1 MEDRYMGLR
10 AYGITYN
17 EWLDKK
23 IVCIYETTD
32 SGIVS
37 VAGSGLAGFFMG
49 MFLRRLKFIVIII
62 GSFLGAVFWDGK
74 AHGWQYRA

>member
-1 MEDRYMGLR
+1 LR
-10 AYGITYN
+10 AYGNSSHCITYN

-23 IVCIYETTD
+23 IVCIYETTV